1 MPDAWEHGAWLEPA
15 AADNNGDFDADGYTN
30 LEEYINEVAA
40 WPATAALMLDGGVG
54 GARTR
59 YADIRN
65 WSIGGKSGVWQPS
78 HLDVAVVRSG
88 HVVVDAPGQHAK
100 RLDVAA
106 TATLDVA
113 GGWLDVAD
121 CVDVSARGV
130 LALAGGRLAA
140 GELRLDDHAAVEVDA
155 SRASRDAAAIAV
167 RGAVRLGGDLRVRA
181 SARPRP
187 GTSWTLLT
195 VAGGITG
202 GFRSV
207 SSGYAVTVDHGRV
220 TLTFRGHSDYL
231 AAR

>member
-1 MPDAWEHGAWLEPA
+1 MASRASGSRATWTWPSS
-15 AADNNGDFDADGYTN
+15 
-30 LEEYINEVAA
+30 VAA
-40 WPATAALMLDGGVG
+40 
-54 GARTR
+54 TR
-59 YADIRN
+59 WWTRPGN
-65 WSIGGKSGVWQPS
+65 T
-78 HLDVAVVRSG
+78 RS
-88 HVVVDAPGQHAK
+88 AWTSP
-100 RLDVAA
+100 A

-121 CVDVSARGV
+121 RVDVGARGV

-140 GELRLDDHAAVEVDA
+140 GELRLDDRAAVEVDA

-207 SSGYAVTVDHGRV
+207 PSGYAVTVDHGRV